1 MRTAIVISILAALAA
16 CTDTPGE
23 PTATVLSAAPESLYP
38 GDDTR
43 NDLTI
48 TISYTDGDGDLGRG
62 TASIHDCR
70 ADGIVTTLM
79 LPSIAS
85 DEAVAEGVA
94 ITGELALLVND
105 IGAVTPAAAAPAA
118 CSELGIAA
126 PTAGQA
132 IFCVTLTDAGGITGP
147 GDCTAPVTLATP

>member
-1 MRTAIVISILAALAA
+1 MRAASLLLLVAA
-16 CTDTPGE
+16 CGSPAAE
-23 PTATVLSAAPESLYP
+23 PSAVVLSAAPDTLYM

-43 NDLTI
+43 NDLAI
-48 TISYTDGDGDLGRG
+48 VVEYADGDGDLGRG

-105 IGAVTPAAAAPAA
+105 IGAVTPAAAAPLA